1 MVYKITVSEEEYLM
15 KNMTTKEKIK
25 VLNNVLKES
34 LLCIPPYPAI
44 TGSKV
49 SELYDI
55 FRQTGTD
62 QNKNKDRLV
71 QEIRGMII
79 HPWQRAYQMEY
90 RFKKADIFTP
100 FIPVLEYAMHDV
112 CMGNYT
118 GAYIT
123 LLPMVESVF
132 REWGKQ
138 EKRLALNTMGTYYQ
152 KVDSYLRSEQF
163 YPQQAKEKEYI
174 AGFYIKY
181 IVDRLKDLFEKFGD
195 AEKLSEREW
204 FNRNVV
210 LHTLH
215 DTEKQLKM
223 REHSIQLLLLLDMI
237 AEVYLMKSQLEN
249 VSITLDAD
257 YETNIDFNLRWQ
269 IYINLSL
276 SQMSVNSLNIIKDSF
291 VEKKQYF
298 DKQKILDG
306 MRKVNEML
314 CSSISRC
321 TLEKEV

>member
-1 MVYKITVSEEEYLM
+1 M

-25 VLNNVLKES
+25 VLNSVLKES

-132 REWGKQ
+132 REWSKQ

-152 KVDSYLRSEQF
+152 KVDSYLRSEKF

-204 FNRNVV
+204 FNRHVV

-215 DTEKQLKM
+215 DTEKQQKM

-237 AEVYLMKSQLEN
+237 AEVYLMKNQLEN

-257 YETNIDFNLRWQ
+257 YETNIDFNLRLE
-269 IYINLSL
+269 IYIYLSL
-276 SQMSVNSLNIIKDSF
+276 SQMFVNSLNVIKDSF
-291 VEKKQYF
+291 VEKTQYL
-298 DKQKILDG
+298 DKQKILDR
-306 MRKVNEML
+306 MQEVNKML
-314 CSSISRC
+314 CSPVAC
-321 TLEKEV
+321 PTLEKEV

>member
-1 MVYKITVSEEEYLM
+1 
-15 KNMTTKEKIK
+15 
-25 VLNNVLKES
+25 
-34 LLCIPPYPAI
+34 
-44 TGSKV
+44 
-49 SELYDI
+49 
-55 FRQTGTD
+55 
-62 QNKNKDRLV
+62 
-71 QEIRGMII
+71 MII
-79 HPWQRAYQMEY
+79 NPWQRAYQMEY

-100 FIPVLEYAMHDV
+100 FIPVLEYAIYDV

-138 EKRLALNTMGTYYQ
+138 EKRLVKHKDERMNKYYQ
-152 KVDSYLRSEQF
+152 KVNSYLRSGQF

-174 AGFYIKY
+174 AGFYTKY
-181 IVDRLKDLFEKFGD
+181 IVDRLKDLFENFGD
-195 AEKLSEREW
+195 AKKLSEREW

-237 AEVYLMKSQLEN
+237 AEVYLMKNQLEN
-249 VSITLDAD
+249 VSITFDAD

-291 VEKKQYF
+291 VEKTRYL

-314 CSSISRC
+314 CSSISCC

>member
-1 MVYKITVSEEEYLM
+1 M

-25 VLNNVLKES
+25 VLNSVLKES

-55 FRQTGTD
+55 FRRTGTD
-62 QNKNKDRLV
+62 QSKNKDRLV
-71 QEIRGMII
+71 QDIQGMII

-132 REWGKQ
+132 REWSKQ
-138 EKRLALNTMGTYYQ
+138 EKRLALNTMGTYYR

-204 FNRNVV
+204 FNRHVV
-210 LHTLH
+210 LHYVT
-215 DTEKQLKM
+215 
-223 REHSIQLLLLLDMI
+223 
-237 AEVYLMKSQLEN
+237 
-249 VSITLDAD
+249 
-257 YETNIDFNLRWQ
+257 
-269 IYINLSL
+269 
-276 SQMSVNSLNIIKDSF
+276 
-291 VEKKQYF
+291 
-298 DKQKILDG
+298 
-306 MRKVNEML
+306 
-314 CSSISRC
+314 
-321 TLEKEV
+321 

>member
-1 MVYKITVSEEEYLM
+1 M

-25 VLNNVLKES
+25 VLNSVLKES

-62 QNKNKDRLV
+62 QSKNKDRLV
-71 QEIRGMII
+71 QEIQGMII

-100 FIPVLEYAMHDV
+100 FIPVLEYAMHDM

-132 REWGKQ
+132 REWSKQ

-163 YPQQAKEKEYI
+163 YPQQAKEKKYI

-204 FNRNVV
+204 FNRHVV

-237 AEVYLMKSQLEN
+237 AEVYLMKNQIEN

-257 YETNIDFNLRWQ
+257 YETNIDFNLRLE
-269 IYINLSL
+269 IYIYLSL
-276 SQMSVNSLNIIKDSF
+276 SQMFVNSLNVIKDSF
-291 VEKKQYF
+291 VEKTQYL
-298 DKQKILDG
+298 DKQKILDR
-306 MRKVNEML
+306 MQEVNKML
-314 CSSISRC
+314 CSPVAC
-321 TLEKEV
+321 PTLEKEV

>member
-1 MVYKITVSEEEYLM
+1 M

>member
-1 MVYKITVSEEEYLM
+1 M

-25 VLNNVLKES
+25 VLNSVLKES

-62 QNKNKDRLV
+62 QSKNKDRLV
-71 QEIRGMII
+71 QEIQGMII

-100 FIPVLEYAMHDV
+100 FIPVLEYAMHDM

-138 EKRLALNTMGTYYQ
+138 EKRLVKHKDERMNKYYQ
-152 KVDSYLRSEQF
+152 KVNSYLRSEQF

-181 IVDRLKDLFEKFGD
+181 IVDRLKDLFESFGN

-237 AEVYLMKSQLEN
+237 AEVYLMKNQLEN

-276 SQMSVNSLNIIKDSF
+276 SQLFVNSLNIIKDSF
-291 VEKKQYF
+291 VEKTQYL
-298 DKQKILDG
+298 DKQKILDR
-306 MRKVNEML
+306 MQEVNKML
-314 CSSISRC
+314 CSPVAC
-321 TLEKEV
+321 PTLEKEV

>member
-1 MVYKITVSEEEYLM
+1 M
-15 KNMTTKEKIK
+15 KNMTTKEKVK
-25 VLNNVLKES
+25 VLNSVLKES

-62 QNKNKDRLV
+62 QSKNKDRLV
-71 QEIRGMII
+71 QEIQGMII

-132 REWGKQ
+132 REWSKQ
-138 EKRLALNTMGTYYQ
+138 EKRLALNTMGTYYR

-204 FNRNVV
+204 FNRHVV

-237 AEVYLMKSQLEN
+237 AEVYLMKNQIEN
-249 VSITLDAD
+249 ASITLDAD

-276 SQMSVNSLNIIKDSF
+276 SQMSVNSLNTIKDSF
-291 VEKKQYF
+291 VEKTQYF
-298 DKQKILDG
+298 DKQKISDG

>member
-1 MVYKITVSEEEYLM
+1 M
-15 KNMTTKEKIK
+15 KNMTTKEKVK
-25 VLNNVLKES
+25 VLNSVLKES

-62 QNKNKDRLV
+62 QSKNKDRLV
-71 QEIRGMII
+71 QEIQGMII

-132 REWGKQ
+132 REWSKQ
-138 EKRLALNTMGTYYQ
+138 EKRLALNTMGTYYR

-204 FNRNVV
+204 FNRHVV

-237 AEVYLMKSQLEN
+237 AEVYLMKNQIEN
-249 VSITLDAD
+249 ASITLDAD

-269 IYINLSL
+269 IYINMSL

-291 VEKKQYF
+291 VEKTQYF
-298 DKQKILDG
+298 DKQKISDG